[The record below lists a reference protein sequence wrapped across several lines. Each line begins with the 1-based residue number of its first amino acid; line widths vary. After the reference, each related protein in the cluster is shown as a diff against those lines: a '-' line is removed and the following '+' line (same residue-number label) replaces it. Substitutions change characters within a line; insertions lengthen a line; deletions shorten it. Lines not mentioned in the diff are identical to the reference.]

1 METSPAGIQQ
11 NQGALDTLLF
21 DLVTRGSAALEA
33 RGDAATLVR
42 FRGRSLAVLV
52 PWMPGREAQLEE
64 KLGEL
69 MSEVGK
75 REVVELVLLGGPAGA
90 RELLERAR
98 PAARRKTV
106 LLYHRG
112 DDGEL
117 WDPNGRNKRPLGK
130 HLAEHPLR
138 GPSSAEEARRFEETL
153 VEAEKAQAKVHGEMK
168 AFGELLRSRRPI
180 ATWILAGLI
189 GAVFALQVVLGN
201 TESLPG
207 LSRMGALVPHKV
219 LQGEWWRLLSS
230 SFLHGG
236 FVHFALNTYVLL
248 VIGSSLERL
257 IGTGRFLVVY
267 ALSALGASLVAMV
280 ASKAGLTVGAS
291 GGIWGL
297 LAAEGMLAIR
307 PRGLLPKPVQE
318 QARKNFVINLLIN
331 VANSFRP
338 NVAMAAHFGGGAVGA
353 LLLLSG
359 FFLRGLPTLEQDE
372 PGARRSQ
379 PGWLRPL
386 AFVSVALLL
395 VSLVAGLATGKA
407 WLLTGPPQLERRA
420 FAPLG
425 LSAEIP
431 SLLTEEQV
439 EPQPG
444 QTSALWGSIFS
455 DPAVV
460 GLTVT
465 HLPDAI
471 APEQMDAE
479 MEGLLASLRTAPEGA
494 RLEVEPTRKS
504 FGERAGA
511 TVRYAYEGSGL
522 KLDLAIVVLADRLWK
537 VEVIYWPQQAAG
549 YGALAERIAGS
560 VEEL

>member
-1 METSPAGIQQ
+1 METFPADTQPNRGT
-11 NQGALDTLLF
+11 LDKLLF
-21 DLVTRGSAALEA
+21 DLVTSGAAALEA

-42 FRGRSLAVLV
+42 FHGRSLAVLV
-52 PWMPGREAQLEE
+52 PWMPGREQQLEE

-69 MSEVGK
+69 MREIGK
-75 REVVELVLLGGPAGA
+75 REVIELVLLGGPAGA

-98 PAARRKTV
+98 PAARRNTV
-106 LLYHRG
+106 LLYHRS

-130 HLAEHPLR
+130 HLSEHPLR
-138 GPSSAEEARRFEETL
+138 GPSSAKAAQRFEETL
-153 VEAEKAQAKVHGEMK
+153 AEAEKAQAKVQAEMK
-168 AFGELLRSRRPI
+168 AFGDLLRGRRPM
-180 ATWILAGLI
+180 ATRILAGLI
-189 GAVFALQVVLGN
+189 CAVFALQLALGS
-201 TESLPG
+201 TESIPG
-207 LSRMGALVPHKV
+207 LSRMGALVSHKV

-257 IGTGRFLVVY
+257 IGTGRFLAVY
-267 ALSALGASLVAMV
+267 VLSALGASLVAMV
-280 ASKAGLTVGAS
+280 ASSAGVTVGAS

-318 QARKNFVINLLIN
+318 RARKNFVINLVIN

-359 FFLRGLPTLEQDE
+359 FFLRGLPTLEPNE
-372 PGARRSQ
+372 AGARRSE
-379 PGWLRPL
+379 PGWVRPL
-386 AFVSVALLL
+386 AFVSVAMLL

-407 WLLTGPPQLERRA
+407 WLLKDPPQLERRA
-420 FAPLG
+420 FEPLG

-431 SLLTEEQV
+431 SLLAEEQV
-439 EPQPG
+439 EDLPG
-444 QTSALWGSIFS
+444 QTGALWGNILN

-460 GLTVT
+460 GLTVVGF
-465 HLPDAI
+465 PDRI

-479 MEGLLASLRTAPEGA
+479 MEGLRTAPEGA
-494 RLEVEPTRKS
+494 RLDVEPKRRI
-504 FGERAGA
+504 FGGRPGA
-511 TVRYAYEGSGL
+511 TARYAFDGSGL
-522 KLDLAIVVLADRLWK
+522 KLERAVVVLADRVWR
-537 VEVIYWPQQAAG
+537 VEVTYWPQEAAG
-549 YGALAERIAGS
+549 YGALAERIAES
-560 VEEL
+560 MKEL